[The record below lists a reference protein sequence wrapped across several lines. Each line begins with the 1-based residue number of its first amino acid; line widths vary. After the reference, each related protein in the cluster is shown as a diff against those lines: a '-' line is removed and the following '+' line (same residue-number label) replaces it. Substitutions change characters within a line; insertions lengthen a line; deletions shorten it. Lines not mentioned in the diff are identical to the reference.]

1 MRVIGTIRSTAT
13 ERITVEASSYQ
24 EARELLETQI
34 PEGHELIA
42 IGAERVGANLE
53 EIAVGE
59 RGGRDRSAVEHGRST
74 AAAVHHAPALS
85 RLLELGMPCGDLGI
99 RQQNIGPD

>member
-1 MRVIGTIRSTAT
+1 MSETPTKFRAMRVIGTIRSTAT

-42 IGAERVGANLE
+42 IRT
-53 EIAVGE
+53 
-59 RGGRDRSAVEHGRST
+59 DT
-74 AAAVHHAPALS
+74 DDHA
-85 RLLELGMPCGDLGI
+85 R
-99 RQQNIGPD
+99 